1 MKKFTLKRTILTLVL
16 SFGLIVMPVSNN
28 QADAKTVSLDES
40 LGAMWQH
47 TQVQTGRVNGAY
59 TGSLGSFSMRTPIRN
74 WNIVSYT
81 PPNFR
86 AGCGGVDFHFG
97 SFSFISGDNI
107 KELMRQIMG
116 SALGYAVRLA
126 LKNVCASCDEILGDL
141 QDLTAKINANSINT
155 CKMSSTAIDWI
166 SGNKNSSDRKSEQ
179 EQESIDAASKGEKKD
194 MSEAWSNIFSSSDG
208 NNRKGNANRDANA
221 HNIDTKY
228 GNNLLN
234 TYVSTNLFEHIDTD
248 WYGGDK
254 QFFEIAMSLIGT
266 NIMVTGSNKNNNSSQ
281 DRYIEPIWTLE
292 NLITGTPQNSQ
303 LDILSCNDLSQNIT
317 YSDAGKCQK
326 VTTKQNDF
334 KGTKRVVIELL
345 AGKQTALG
353 DAQGDLLISDIEPN
367 SIMAWF
373 KDNRGM
379 TLSAEQQAFVKQIPP
394 TMYTTLEMVAKSN
407 QDKITKA
414 VTVRASEILAE
425 QMAANLATAIVS
437 QTKMAYNAH
446 ARKNAGSTEGKYIAD
461 MSANQKEALNKLER
475 AANEVHRNADAKTD
489 LFNQMVGRLILNSQQ
504 LEQMNKQSATLSI

>member
-1 MKKFTLKRTILTLVL
+1 MKKFTPKRTVLTRTILTLAL
-16 SFGLIVMPVSNN
+16 SFGLIVTPVSDN

-47 TQVQTGRVNGAY
+47 TQIQTGRVNGAY

-107 KELMRQIMG
+107 KELMRQIINNAM
-116 SALGYAVRLA
+116 GYAIRLA
-126 LKNVCASCDEILGDL
+126 LKNVCASCDEIFGDL

-155 CKMSSTAIDWI
+155 CKMSSAAIDWI

-179 EQESIDAASKGEKKD
+179 EQEAIDAASKGEKKD
-194 MSEAWSNIFSSSDG
+194 MSEAWSKVFGSGS
-208 NNRKGNANRDANA
+208 KGNANRDANA
-221 HNIDTKY
+221 HSIDTKY

-234 TYVSTNLFEHIDTD
+234 TYVSTDLFKHIETD

-266 NIMVTGSNKNNNSSQ
+266 NVMVTGSGKDNNANQ

-292 NLITGTPQNSQ
+292 NLVTGTPQNSQ
-303 LDILSCNDLSQNIT
+303 LDILSCNDLSKNIT

-326 VTTKQNDF
+326 VTTKANDF

-345 AGKQTALG
+345 AGKQTALA
-353 DAQGDLLISDIEPN
+353 DPQGDLLISQIEPT

-373 KDNRGM
+373 KDNRGI
-379 TLSAEQQAFVKQIPP
+379 TLSGEQEAFIKQIPP
-394 TMYTTLEMVAKSN
+394 TMYTTLEIVAKSN
-407 QDKITKA
+407 QDKIIKA
-414 VTVRASEILAE
+414 VTVRAAEILAE
-425 QMAANLATAIVS
+425 QMAANLATGIVN

-446 ARKNAGSTEGKYIAD
+446 ARKNASSMEGKYIAD
-461 MSANQKEALNKLER
+461 MSANQKEALNKLEQ
-475 AANEVHRNADAKTD
+475 AANEVYRKADEKTD
-489 LFNQMVGRLILNSQQ
+489 LFNQMVSRLLW
-504 LEQMNKQSATLSI
+504 NKQQSDEMKKQMLSI